1 MPSIRLDNVGLRFR
15 IRPAGR
21 ASIKDLFVRGKEIE
35 RTNPLTTIDALNG
48 VNLAVDSGERL
59 GIIGPNGAGKSTLLR
74 VLAGVYPPTSGRRT
88 VKGKICSLF
97 DLSAGFEPEATGWEN
112 IRLRGYVQ
120 GETPRS
126 LEKKLPAIAEFCGLG
141 RFLEAPI
148 RHYSSGM
155 RVRLAF
161 AVATAVD
168 PEILLLDEV
177 LSAGDREFQVKAQS
191 RIDELVAR
199 AKLMVLVSHDLES
212 IARLC
217 DRAVWIE
224 EGGVR
229 MVGPAKEIAAQY
241 CDSSAPTNRR
251 LAA

>member
-15 IRPAGR
+15 VRPAGR
-21 ASIKDLFVRGKEIE
+21 ASIKDLFVRGKELE
-35 RTNPLTTIDALNG
+35 RTNPLTTVDALDG
-48 VNLAVDSGERL
+48 VDLAVDSGERI
-59 GIIGPNGAGKSTLLR
+59 GVIGPNGAGKSTLLR
-74 VLAGVYPPTSGRRT
+74 LLAGVYPPTSGRRM
-88 VKGKICSLF
+88 VEGKICSLF

-112 IRLRGYVQ
+112 IRLRGYLQ
-120 GETPRS
+120 GETPRT
-126 LEKKLPAIAEFCGLG
+126 LENKLPEIADFSGLG
-141 RFLEAPI
+141 RFLDAPI

-177 LSAGDREFQVKAQS
+177 LSAGDREFQAKAQA
-191 RIDELVAR
+191 RIDDLVAK

-217 DRAVWIE
+217 DRGVWME
-224 EGGVR
+224 RGAVR
-229 MVGPAKEIAAQY
+229 MIGPARKVVDRY
-241 CDSSAPTNRR
+241 CETSTPTIR
-251 LAA
+251 LQAS